1 MAFPADFA
9 RTDSIWLMFHAVEL
23 MAWWIFFFPREFEIS
38 QAMNFIFFFNY
49 ETSDVSQL
57 NILPGSLFR
66 VAWSKKSK
74 FVSMR

>member
-1 MAFPADFA
+1 MARVSCSA
-9 RTDSIWLMFHAVEL
+9 TYGMVEFL
-23 MAWWIFFFPREFEIS
+23 LEDLKLVRQQNIH
-38 QAMNFIFFFNY
+38 IFFFND

-66 VAWSKKSK
+66 VAQLKLSK